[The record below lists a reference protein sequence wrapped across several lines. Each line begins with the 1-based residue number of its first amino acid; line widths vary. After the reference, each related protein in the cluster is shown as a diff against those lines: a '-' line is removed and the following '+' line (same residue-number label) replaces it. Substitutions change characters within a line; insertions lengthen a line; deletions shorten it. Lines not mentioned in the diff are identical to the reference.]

1 MGVLN
6 LKRYIK
12 SGWLIAIAVFFAL
25 QSYGFVF
32 AQGMQDAS
40 KIDMKVEVGYDS
52 YYKLGNYAPFFIEI
66 DNKLKDINGELQI
79 EMPDDNDN
87 VTLYAMP
94 MNLPN
99 NSAKK
104 FVINVPMNRY
114 LSKIQ
119 INIAEGNKKIYTK
132 SVKITPGVSLET
144 FGIGI
149 LSDDY
154 ESVKYINKIPTGN
167 NTQFSTKTVKLT
179 ENMLT
184 DSADCLKNFNV
195 LVINNFDTTKLT
207 EGAYKALKT
216 WVADGGMLVLG
227 TGPSYNKTL
236 GIFKDDFI
244 SGEIGEVTSISTKQL
259 YNMAQSSGAV
269 NMQLNVLNMEFPGS
283 QTILAEGS
291 TPLMVKLSKG
301 SGGVAVA
308 AFDFGLEP
316 LSSWIGRTAFSE
328 KLMQKLLPNVYN
340 NPYYSKDIYMMNNVY
355 SVDNS
360 LRNIP
365 ELPKTNTGKLVI
377 MLLLYIFIV
386 APLSYLILKKLDKR
400 EWMWIT
406 VPAVSVIF
414 AFVIYLA
421 GFGTRMNEP
430 IVNVISIVE
439 FSPGGSAVPK
449 SFAGVFSPNKS
460 NLHIEA
466 VDGMTL
472 KPLMLNVYDYMNP
485 ARADE
490 KKEKTVIAKV
500 NASPSNV
507 IEYYKN
513 SVWSMKTMAL
523 NDNVTINGSF
533 DVKINRSNGAYQGT
547 VTNHSGFDLQ
557 ECYIATSNEVITIG
571 AIKNEETVT
580 LKDVKSAYYAYPY
593 DMLNTF
599 YKDIYANRKAGTKFT
614 QQEIDEFRKNQQ
626 KRQVMEFYFMGGQS
640 IKGAKLVGWSNS
652 PLVKD
657 LLVNGEVTQRYEKN
671 LIATDVTLTFKTGN
685 KVSYP
690 YGYIQPT
697 ITSNTL
703 TNGNY
708 DEYGKTFYGRGNV
721 ELSFQ
726 IDKDIIPEYVK
737 FQYTVS
743 QGGPATAKEY
753 IWNNVTKSWEEG
765 SYTAFYINNDRLE
778 RYIDKNNIIKMK
790 FELYDSSVQL
800 PQISVEGS
808 VK

>member
-1 MGVLN
+1 M
-6 LKRYIK
+6 KRYIK
-12 SGWLIAIAVFFAL
+12 SAWLIAIAVLFIL
-25 QSYGFVF
+25 QSCAFVF
-32 AQGMQDAS
+32 AEGMKDDA
-40 KIDMKVEVGYDS
+40 KIDMKVAVGYDG

-94 MNLPN
+94 VNLPN
-99 NSAKK
+99 NSTKK

-119 INIAEGNKKIYTK
+119 INIAEGNKKVFTK
-132 SVKITPGVSLET
+132 AIKITPGLSMET

-154 ESVKYINKIPTGN
+154 ESIKYINKIPTGN
-167 NTQFSTKTVKLT
+167 YTQFNTKTVKLT
-179 ENMLT
+179 ESMLT
-184 DSADCLKNFNV
+184 DSADNLKNFNV
-195 LVINNFDTTKLT
+195 LVINNFDTSKLT
-207 EGAYKALKT
+207 EGAYKAIKA
-216 WVADGGMLVLG
+216 WVADGGLLMLG

-244 SGEIGEVTSISTKQL
+244 SGEIGEVTSVATKQL
-259 YNMAQSSGAV
+259 YNVAQSSGAV
-269 NMQLNVLNMEFPGS
+269 NMQLNVLNMSFPGS
-283 QTILAEGS
+283 ETILAEGS
-291 TPLMVKLSKG
+291 TPLVVKLNKG
-301 SGGVAVA
+301 NGGVAVA

-316 LSSWIGRTAFSE
+316 LSGWIGRTAFSE
-328 KLMQKLLPNVYN
+328 KLMQKLLPNIYN
-340 NPYYSKDIYMMNNVY
+340 NPYYTKDIYMMNNVY
-355 SVDNS
+355 SIDNS

-365 ELPKTNTGKLVI
+365 ELPKTDTGKLVI
-377 MLLLYIFIV
+377 VLLLYIFIV
-386 APLSYLILKKLDKR
+386 APVSYLVLKKLDKR
-400 EWMWIT
+400 EWMWMT
-406 VPAVSVIF
+406 VPAVSIIF
-414 AFVIYLA
+414 AFIIYVA

-439 FSPGGSAVPK
+439 ISPNGTVVPR
-449 SFAGVFSPNKS
+449 SFAGVFSPNKED
-460 NLHIEA
+460 LRIEA
-466 VDGMTL
+466 TDNMSL

-485 ARADE
+485 TQIDD

-500 NASPSNV
+500 SASPNNV
-507 IEYYKN
+507 VEYYKT
-513 SVWSMKTMAL
+513 SVWSMRTMAL
-523 NDNVTINGSF
+523 NDNVSRSGNF
-533 DVKINRSNGAYQGT
+533 DVQVNRSNGAYQGT

-557 ECYIATSNEVITIG
+557 ECYIATSNEVISIG

-580 LKDVKSAYYAYPY
+580 LKDVKGTYYSYPY
-593 DMLNTF
+593 DMLNAF
-599 YKDIYANRKAGTKFT
+599 YKDPYANRKPGVKLTP
-614 QQEIDEFRKNQQ
+614 QEKDDIRKNQQ
-626 KRQVMEFYFMGGQS
+626 KRQIMEFYFMGGQG

-657 LLVNGEVTQRYEKN
+657 ILVNGTVTKRYEKN
-671 LIATDVTLTFKTGN
+671 LIASDVTLTFRNGD

-690 YGYIQPT
+690 FGYIQPS
-697 ITSNTL
+697 ITANTL

-708 DEYGKTFYGRGNV
+708 DEYGKAFYGRGDV

-726 IDKDIIPEYVK
+726 IDKDIVPEYVK
-737 FQYTVS
+737 FQYTVN
-743 QGGPATAKEY
+743 QGGPATAKEF

-765 SYTAFYINNDRLE
+765 SYSTFYIDKDRME
-778 RYIDKNNIIKMK
+778 RYIDKNNRIKMK
-790 FELYDSSVQL
+790 FELYDSNVQL